1 MLGFCVWCCN
11 DTKGDFMQKPIKRGN
26 TWRIQVR
33 YKNLRDSVTR
43 DTAKE
48 CEQWAAIRLLEMK
61 AEYDPKKA
69 KEEKPYFSFYAL
81 CHKYY
86 DEEGCKK
93 RGKSFIEQQIK
104 KETFTKYFG
113 DLAEKS
119 IYEIEPIDVKNWR
132 DKRLKN
138 VAPGTVH
145 RQMCL
150 YTSVFNYAK
159 NELFMIKENPFAQVI
174 KPEKPPSRNRLIK
187 QREIEIILQALD
199 YKIGTTPKTP
209 RQYVAWAFLFAIE
222 TAMRKGEIVGITCN
236 NIHADYVHLPI
247 TKNGD
252 ARDVPL
258 SKEARDLLNLI
269 PHTDRIKLIPHN
281 SNSFRLIWQR
291 AIGKTELH
299 NIVHFHDTRHEAI
312 TRLVN
317 KRKLP
322 VEILAKVTGHRDIKT
337 LINTY
342 YNPTASDIAKMM
354 NAS

>member
-1 MLGFCVWCCN
+1 
-11 DTKGDFMQKPIKRGN
+11 
-26 TWRIQVR
+26 
-33 YKNLRDSVTR
+33 
-43 DTAKE
+43 
-48 CEQWAAIRLLEMK
+48 
-61 AEYDPKKA
+61 
-69 KEEKPYFSFYAL
+69 
-81 CHKYY
+81 
-86 DEEGCKK
+86 
-93 RGKSFIEQQIK
+93 
-104 KETFTKYFG
+104 
-113 DLAEKS
+113 
-119 IYEIEPIDVKNWR
+119 
-132 DKRLKN
+132 
-138 VAPGTVH
+138 
-145 RQMCL
+145 
-150 YTSVFNYAK
+150 
-159 NELFMIKENPFAQVI
+159 
-174 KPEKPPSRNRLIK
+174 
-187 QREIEIILQALD
+187 
-199 YKIGTTPKTP
+199 
-209 RQYVAWAFLFAIE
+209 
-222 TAMRKGEIVGITCN
+222 MRKGEIVGITCN

>member
-1 MLGFCVWCCN
+1 
-11 DTKGDFMQKPIKRGN
+11 MQKPVKRGN
-26 TWRIQVR
+26 AWRIQVR

-43 DTAKE
+43 DTARE

-61 AEYDPKKA
+61 AEYDPKKTQMQ
-69 KEEKPYFSFYAL
+69 KPYFSFFVL
-81 CHKYY
+81 CQKYY
-86 DEEGCKK
+86 DEVGYKK
-93 RGKSFIEQQIK
+93 RGKSFIKQQIK
-104 KETFTKYFG
+104 SETFKNYFG
-113 DLAEKS
+113 ELAEKS
-119 IYEIEPIDVKNWR
+119 IYEIKPIDVKKWR
-132 DKRLKN
+132 DKRLEK

-159 NELFMIKENPFAQVI
+159 NELFLIEDNPFAQVT
-174 KPEKPPSRNRLIK
+174 KPTKPPARNRLISHS
-187 QREIEIILQALD
+187 EIEIILKALN
-199 YKIGTTPKTP
+199 YKIGTKPQTP
-209 RQYVAWAFLFAIE
+209 RQYVAWTFLFAIE
-222 TAMRKGEIVGITCN
+222 TAMRKGEILGITYN
-236 NIHADYVHLPI
+236 NIYPDYIHLPI

-269 PHTDRIKLIPHN
+269 PYMDREKLIPHN

-291 AIGKTELH
+291 AIGKTEL
-299 NIVHFHDTRHEAI
+299 NNVIHFHDTRHEAI
-312 TRLVN
+312 TRFVN